1 MVIQLFLDH
10 VKKKTNKKHAFSYT
24 HTSKTIY
31 VVHYVKSMNFFLI
44 QVIVFL
50 FAEYQAYWLWFSCQT
65 KRWNDWSFRHML
77 WISCICCSW
86 WVIVHKYRHSLPLRV
101 RVTGGSRLPLTGFS
115 WKPFLKQLEALLHV
129 VFLYHKTSYDLHVF
143 L

>member
-1 MVIQLFLDH
+1 MWKRRPIKNMPSLI
-10 VKKKTNKKHAFSYT
+10 
-24 HTSKTIY
+24 HTQAKQY
-31 VVHYVKSMNFFLI
+31 VVHYVESMNFFLI

-77 WISCICCSW
+77 WISRICCSR